1 VVISILGWDN
11 NKGGTAEKHLPSLLG
26 MGDYFFKVKCKYRR
40 KFKMDYSKTLNL
52 PQTEFPMR
60 AGLPQ
65 REPETLALWEEQD
78 LYRQVQQKN
87 AGRPKFILHDGPPY
101 ANGDIHLGHTL
112 NKVLKDII
120 VKFKSMEG
128 FDAPYVPGW
137 DTHGLPIEQRA
148 IKDLGLNRHAVG
160 PVVFRDKCA
169 DYAKKYVNIQR
180 EQFKRLGVR
189 ADWENPYLTLQPHF
203 EARQIQVFGE
213 MAKRGYIYKGLKPV
227 YWCADCE
234 TALAEAEVEYG
245 DKKSPSIYV
254 KFAVRDGKGILPTEN
269 TFVVIWTTTPWT
281 LPANVAI
288 SLHPEYE
295 YVLVKT
301 AKGQL
306 LVAKELLDSFL
317 SGVGLEN
324 GGIVKSFQGSEL
336 EHLLCRH
343 PFMDRDS
350 MLILGEH
357 VTLEAGTGCVHT
369 APGHGVEDFEVGQK
383 YGLEVISPVN
393 NQGKFTPEGGFV
405 VGQTTDQANKSVV
418 AELERSGALLSL
430 SFIKHQYPHCWR
442 CKHPILY
449 RATEQWFASIDGF
462 RKAALESIE
471 QVQWIPAWGRDRI
484 FNMIADRGDWCI
496 SRQRTW
502 GVPIPIFYCEEC
514 NKEIIND
521 QTITHISAL
530 FREHGSNIWFA
541 KEAEDLVPDGL
552 ACPACGAKK
561 FRKETDIMDVWFDS
575 GSSHAAVLEQPE
587 FWPDLSWPADL
598 YLEGS
603 DQHRGWFNS
612 SLCTAVG
619 TRGTAPYK
627 AVLTH
632 GFLVDEQ
639 GRKMSK
645 SLGNGVDPLVVIKDM
660 GADILR
666 LWVASADYKSDVA
679 VSPNIL
685 KQITETYR
693 KIRNTCRYLLG
704 NFYDFNPDR
713 DMVDFEE
720 LSELD
725 RWAMLKL
732 HKLMDR
738 VLNAYR
744 DYEFHVVYHSV
755 HNFCTVEM
763 SAFYLDIIKDRVYT
777 SAADSKERRAAQTV
791 MYHIIQALVRLLAP
805 VLSFTAEEIW
815 RYLPDSQAKPTSVQ
829 LADMP
834 EVMPAYLDN
843 ELEARWD
850 QILKIREDVT
860 KLLEV
865 ARKDKVIGHSL
876 NAEVQLYPDQELADF
891 LKQLEPELA
900 TIFITSGAVVHG
912 VEETA
917 PAGANSGENFPGLKI
932 AVTLANGEKCER
944 CWIYSEELGR
954 HQEHPTLCPRCTGV
968 VAG

>member
-1 VVISILGWDN
+1 
-11 NKGGTAEKHLPSLLG
+11 
-26 MGDYFFKVKCKYRR
+26 
-40 KFKMDYSKTLNL
+40 MDYSKTLNL

-65 REPETLALWEEQD
+65 REPETMKYWEEID
-78 LYRQVQQKN
+78 LYHKVQEKN

-120 VKFKSMEG
+120 VKFRAMDG

-160 PVVFRDKCA
+160 PVEFRGKCA
-169 DYAKKYVNIQR
+169 EYAKKYVNIQR

-189 ADWENPYLTLQPHF
+189 GDWENPYLTLQPHF
-203 EARQIQVFGE
+203 EAKQIEVFGE

-245 DKKSPSIYV
+245 DKKSPSIFV
-254 KFAVRDGKGILPTEN
+254 KFAVRDGKGVLPVED

-288 SLHPEYE
+288 SLHPDYE

-301 AKGQL
+301 SKGKL
-306 LVAKELLDSFL
+306 LVAKELLESFL
-317 SGVGLEN
+317 SAVGLEN
-324 GGIVKSFQGSEL
+324 GGIEKTFRGSEL
-336 EHLLCRH
+336 EHVLCLH
-343 PFMDRDS
+343 PFMGRDS
-350 MLILGEH
+350 VLILGEH

-383 YGLEVISPVN
+383 YGLPVISPVN
-393 NQGKFTPEGGFV
+393 NQGKFTQEGGFV
-405 VGQTTDQANKSVV
+405 AGQTTDQANKAVV
-418 AELERSGALLSL
+418 EELERSGALLNL
-430 SFIKHQYPHCWR
+430 GFIKHQYPHCWR
-442 CKHPILY
+442 CKHPILF

-462 RKAALESIE
+462 RKEALEAIDR
-471 QVQWIPAWGRDRI
+471 VQWIPTWGRDRI
-484 FNMIADRGDWCI
+484 YNMIADRGDWCI

-502 GVPIPIFYCEEC
+502 GVPIPIFYCGDC
-514 NKEIIND
+514 NKEIITD
-521 QTITHISAL
+521 QTIKHISGL
-530 FREHGSNIWFA
+530 FKEHGSDVWFA
-541 KEAEDLVPDGL
+541 READELAPAGL
-552 ACPACGAKK
+552 TCPECGAEK

-587 FWPDLSWPADL
+587 FWPDQKWPADL

-612 SLCTAVG
+612 SLCTAVATKG
-619 TRGTAPYK
+619 VAPYK

-645 SLGNGVDPLVVIKDM
+645 SLGNGVDPLEVIKEM

-666 LWVASADYKSDVA
+666 LWVSSADYKSDVA
-679 VSPNIL
+679 VSPSIL
-685 KQITETYR
+685 KQITEAYR

-704 NFYDFNPDR
+704 NFYDFDPDC
-713 DMVDFEE
+713 DQVAYEE
-720 LSELD
+720 LNELD
-725 RWAMLKL
+725 RWALLKL
-732 HKLMDR
+732 HKLIDR
-738 VLNAYR
+738 VLTAYR
-744 DYEFHVVYHSV
+744 NYEFHVVYHAV
-755 HNFCTVEM
+755 HNFCTVDM

-777 SAADSKERRAAQTV
+777 SAAGSRERRAAQTV
-791 MYHIIQALVRLLAP
+791 MYQIIQALVRLLAP

-815 RYLPDSQAKPTSVQ
+815 RYLPESKDKPSSVQ

-834 EVMPAYLDN
+834 LVVEAYLDN

-850 QILKIREDVT
+850 RILKIREDVS
-860 KLLEV
+860 KVLEV

-876 NAEVQLYPDQELADF
+876 NAVVDIYPDRELAGF
-891 LKQLEPELA
+891 LKELEPELA
-900 TIFITSGAVVHG
+900 AIFIISKAAVHG
-912 VEETA
+912 TGDTA
-917 PAGANSGENFPGLKI
+917 PEGAAAGENFPGLKI
-932 AVTLANGEKCER
+932 AVAQAPGEKCER
-944 CWIYSEELGR
+944 CWVYSEELGK
-954 HQEHPTLCPRCTGV
+954 QPEHPNLCPRCAGV